1 PEPHPLRRTRKRP
14 PLEPPQDGVVAL
26 CASCQSLFPGV
37 SLPPQRRCRWLCP
50 DCRAQRRDF
59 NREQRYYKRVGCGS
73 CQACLIPEDCGIC
86 SACARSPPGGPSSG
100 PGRAPK
106 CLLRR

>member
-1 PEPHPLRRTRKRP
+1 
-14 PLEPPQDGVVAL
+14 
-26 CASCQSLFPGV
+26 CAGCQSLFPGV

-59 NREQRYYKRVGCGS
+59 NREQRFYKRVGCGS
-73 CQACLIPEDCGIC
+73 CQACRIPEDCGIC
-86 SACARSPPGGPSSG
+86 SACARSPPGGPPG
-100 PGRAPK
+100 PAWPHK

>member
-1 PEPHPLRRTRKRP
+1 PEPLPVRRTRKRP
-14 PLEPPQDGVVAL
+14 SPEPPQDGTVAL

-59 NREQRYYKRVGCGS
+59 NREQRFYKRVGCGL
-73 CQACLIPEDCGIC
+73 CQACRIPEDCGIC
-86 SACARSPPGGPSSG
+86 SACARSPPGGPPG
-100 PGRAPK
+100 PAWPHK

>member
-1 PEPHPLRRTRKRP
+1 PPGPPKNRGPLLHR
-14 PLEPPQDGVVAL
+14 L

-59 NREQRYYKRVGCGS
+59 NREQRFYKRVGCGL
-73 CQACLIPEDCGIC
+73 CQACRIPEDCGIC
-86 SACARSPPGGPSSG
+86 TACARNPPGGPSG
-100 PGRAPK
+100 PTRTSK

>member
-1 PEPHPLRRTRKRP
+1 REPPHRRTRKRP

-26 CASCQSLFPGV
+26 CAGCQSLFPGV

-59 NREQRYYKRVGCGS
+59 NREQRFYKRVGCGT
-73 CQACLIPEDCGIC
+73 CQACRIPEDCGIC
-86 SACARSPPGGPSSG
+86 SACARSAPGGPSG
-100 PGRAPK
+100 PGRTPK